1 LSDTNNCKAINY
13 GKYIT
18 KPAVTDK

>member
-1 LSDTNNCKAINY
+1 LSDTNNCKTINY

-18 KPAVTDK
+18 KPAVNDK